1 MRGEGGAPQ
10 ANGQGEGA
18 SGKAA
23 HQAPDFAGLD
33 EAGKKELWATLAL
46 RHTEGLGGRRIA
58 RLLREFG
65 SAYEAVRAASGPGSW
80 GRAEVPASIA
90 ASVAAGNWRENA
102 RQEWDR
108 LRGAG
113 CGLLLWTD
121 PAYPEALR
129 RLVDAPPLLY
139 CRGDISLLRSPAV
152 AVVGSRLCTNQGLLA
167 ARQISHDLSR
177 HGVTVISGLAK
188 GIDRSAHLGALR
200 GIGSSIAVLGAGID
214 IPYPPKSADA
224 RAGLEASGLILS
236 EYGPGVQP
244 QPGYFPVRNRLISGL
259 ALAVVVVEAASRS
272 GSLITAR
279 LALEQGRDVYAV
291 PGPAL
296 EPSSFGCHELV
307 RQGARPVFSARDV
320 LENLAR
326 ELAAY
331 VLPESP
337 QPAEDISV
345 AEPAEGPLEVPAKEK
360 TAIGP
365 LPRGAS
371 RRKKMEQ
378 GKPGPQVLAAAAPAA
393 RIPLPAELAPG
404 AERVLNFLRAEPGA
418 HLDEICRR
426 CGLDAPAA
434 SRHMICMELAGLV
447 YQLPGLR
454 YKAG

>member
-1 MRGEGGAPQ
+1 MIGEGRVPS
-10 ANGQGEGA
+10 ANGRREG
-18 SGKAA
+18 SGGGITRR
-23 HQAPDFAGLD
+23 APDFAGLD
-33 EAGKKELWATLAL
+33 EAGKKELWAALAL
-46 RHTEGLGGRRIA
+46 RHTNGLGGRRTA

-65 SAYEAVRAASGPGSW
+65 SAYEAVRAADEPGAW
-80 GRAEVPASIA
+80 GRAEVPSAIA
-90 ASVAAGNWRENA
+90 ASVAAGAWRGNA

-121 PAYPEALR
+121 PVYPEALR
-129 RLVDAPPLLY
+129 RLVDAPVFLY
-139 CRGDISLLRSPAV
+139 CRGDISLLRAPAV
-152 AVVGSRLCTNQGLLA
+152 AVVGSRLCTGQGLLA
-167 ARQISHDLSR
+167 ARQISYDLSR

-188 GIDRSAHLGALR
+188 GIDRSAHLGALQ

-214 IPYPPKSADA
+214 VPYPPKSADA

-320 LENLAR
+320 LENLAQ

-337 QPAEDISV
+337 QPAANAPPEEPPGEL
-345 AEPAEGPLEVPAKEK
+345 AGGPAEIPV
-360 TAIGP
+360 
-365 LPRGAS
+365 
-371 RRKKMEQ
+371 KKKAAA
-378 GKPGPQVLAAAAPAA
+378 GKPKAPAA
-393 RIPLPAELAPG
+393 PDAPAVRKAGIALPSDLAPG
-404 AERVLNFLRAEPGA
+404 AERILDFLRAEPGA
-418 HLDEICRR
+418 HIDEICRR

-434 SRHMICMELAGLV
+434 SRHMVCMELAGLI